1 MNEFK
6 VGDTVYCNMQ
16 RGTVTRMDGETVIEV
31 DFGDVSM
38 GSRNQQCYPDTDWV
52 AFYANTCYSVYQSVV
67 TSKNKHLL
75 NVPEIYK
82 FFIFVWEKLMQA
94 ENNSAEIARLILYMH
109 QFARGVVQRAEE
121 VSKETLN
128 SIHIFGRR

>member
-6 VGDTVYCNMQ
+6 VGDRVYCNMQ
-16 RGTVTRMDGETVIEV
+16 RGTVTRMNGETVIEV

-38 GSRNQQCYPDTDWV
+38 GAGNLQCYPDTYWV
-52 AFYANTCYSVYQSVV
+52 AFYANICYSVYQSVV
-67 TSKNKHLL
+67 TTKNKHLL

-94 ENNSAEIARLILYMH
+94 VDDTVEINRLILYMQ

-121 VSKETLN
+121 VSKETIN